1 MCHDLLCTA
10 ATGGVITKGLV
21 GNLGDNQDPLAQY
34 NPTEAKQLLKQYDPT
49 GTLTADLTYSYNTGG
64 LNDAVAEYLQND
76 WQTNLGIHVN
86 LNPVGD
92 ASQFISNRLGGQYM
106 MSRDGWQFDY
116 NNPQDWYAN
125 LWGAFATAA
134 GANTSGFDD
143 PTYDSVLN
151 QADAEPISQSLPL
164 YDQLATILQQDVA
177 YIPLYYS
184 VGNFLIQPWV
194 KGAGSNTGFD
204 YYWDQISILS
214 H

>member
-1 MCHDLLCTA
+1 
-10 ATGGVITKGLV
+10 
-21 GNLGDNQDPLAQY
+21 
-34 NPTEAKQLLKQYDPT
+34 
-49 GTLTADLTYSYNTGG
+49 
-64 LNDAVAEYLQND
+64 VAEYLQND